1 MTDALN
7 GLEQVER
14 TVGNGKLA
22 AGDARVVRLSR
33 TYDAP
38 IEDVWE
44 ALTSPERITR
54 WFMPISGDLHV
65 GGHYQL
71 EGNAGGEVLACE
83 EPSRFRVTWVFGDP
97 SDPANVSE
105 LEVRLS
111 VNSADS
117 TEFELEHTAV
127 VPDDRWAQFGPGAV
141 GVGWD
146 GAVLG
151 LSLLLAGGSIAD
163 PMSWMMSE
171 EARAF
176 YRASSEKWGQA
187 NVAYGADPA
196 AAATAVKNTSEFYAP
211 TESPATGATDAS
223 TS

>member
-1 MTDALN
+1 MTDVLN
-7 GLEQVER
+7 GLELVER
-14 TVGNGKLA
+14 AVSKGKLA

-33 TYDAP
+33 TYNAP
-38 IEDVWE
+38 IDDVWD
-44 ALTSPERITR
+44 ALTTADRISR
-54 WFMPISGDLHV
+54 WFLPISGDLSV
-65 GGHYQL
+65 GGHYQF
-71 EGNAGGEVLACE
+71 EGNAGGEVLACDK
-83 EPSRFRVTWVFGDP
+83 PNRFRVTWVFGDP

-105 LEVRLS
+105 LEVRLRARS
-111 VNSADS
+111 GDS
-117 TEFELEHTAV
+117 TAFELEHTAV

-151 LSLLLAGGSIAD
+151 LSLHLAGGSIAD
-163 PMSWMMSE
+163 PMGWMMSE
-171 EARAF
+171 EGRAF

-187 NVAYGADPA
+187 NVASGADPEA
-196 AAATAVKNTSEFYAP
+196 AAAAVRNTTEFYAP